1 MEYIRGGWVVYDDD
15 PAQITAEAVQVFDV
29 VAAVEDATV
38 TEQPR
43 AEHAPSET
51 FIYVLDIKTHYIY

>member
-43 AEHAPSET
+43 AEHAPS
-51 FIYVLDIKTHYIY
+51 